1 MNSDDDSRNVAKL
14 QAQMEYVI
22 KTLEKMESK
31 NLAITLALL
40 AIIAHAVMQ
49 IIQTA
54 RGH

>member
-1 MNSDDDSRNVAKL
+1 MSDNEDVKSVAKL